1 VKNIL
6 EDWKIKISVLWL
18 IYAAV
23 GLGAGLFMFW
33 EPGVIDQLIAGEFHG
48 IKIGP
53 EIMLVNAISLLIP
66 LVMAFL
72 SLTLKD
78 SINRWA
84 NIIVSIFSISFLL
97 ISLTLE
103 SPAAYAIL
111 LYLSM
116 IVAAV
121 LIVWYAWK
129 SKQKA

>member
-1 VKNIL
+1 L
-6 EDWKIKISVLWL
+6 EDWKIKIAVLWL

-23 GLGAGLFMFW
+23 GLGAGLFMLW
-33 EPGVIDQLIAGEFHG
+33 EQGVIEQIIAGELAG
-48 IKIGP
+48 TKITP

-84 NIIVSIFSISFLL
+84 NIIVGIFSIGFLL
-97 ISLTLE
+97 ISLALE

-129 SKQKA
+129 SKKKA